1 MGGNNS
7 RELSRSGGVVGSY
20 LKTRRQVAGQMGI
33 AGLTHSGQPGQR
45 LGVAVAVRRQLC

>member
-7 RELSRSGGVVGSY
+7 RELSRSGGVAGSY
-20 LKTRRQVAGQMGI
+20 LKTRRQVAGQMGV
-33 AGLTHSGQPGQR
+33 ADFTYSGQPAQR